1 MPAGR
6 LKVLAVAIV
15 AALPSGL
22 TARALAQQVPDS
34 AFRPPIQRP
43 AYRIGTGP
51 ILLVD
56 EAHSNFHTTSG
67 RYYAFAELLRR
78 DGYIVRSSED
88 SLTAD
93 VLRGVNVL
101 VSANARRPFSPAE
114 VSAIRDWL
122 YGGGALLLIVDH
134 PPFVEAS
141 VELAAAVGVRLHNR
155 GVADPDIPT
164 GRLIY
169 RRSDGTL
176 VDHVITAG
184 IDSVA
189 TFTGSSLEL
198 GDSGQP
204 ILVLGPR
211 VLAFTGQGER
221 DPTPLKGHA
230 QGGLLDFGAGRVAV
244 FGEAAMFSA
253 QLTGPSRA
261 PMGMNDPIARQNAQF
276 LLNVLHWLTKR
287 S

>member
-1 MPAGR
+1 MPAER
-6 LKVLAVAIV
+6 LKVLAVAII
-15 AALPSGL
+15 AALPSGFP
-22 TARALAQQVPDS
+22 ARVLAQQVPDS

-43 AYRIGTGP
+43 AYQMGTGP

-93 VLRGVNVL
+93 VLRGVAVL
-101 VSANARRPFSPAE
+101 VSANARRPFAPSE

-141 VELAAAVGVRLHNR
+141 VELAAAVGVRLHDR
-155 GVADPDIPT
+155 GVGDPDIPT

-176 VDHVITAG
+176 VDHVVTAG

-211 VLAFTGQGER
+211 VLAFTEQGER

-230 QGGLLDFGAGRVAV
+230 QGGVLEFGVGRVAV

-253 QLTGPSRA
+253 QLTGPSRT

-276 LLNVLHWLTKR
+276 LLNVVHWLTKR